1 LGSSQ
6 LVQTLVDHDLVD
18 EFRLWRHLIVLG
30 DGKKLFRD
38 NGPRLDLTV
47 VDSRTTG
54 NGLVVLT

>member
-1 LGSSQ
+1 
-6 LVQTLVDHDLVD
+6 VQTLVDHDLVD
-18 EFRLWRHLIVLG
+18 EYRLWRHLIVLG

-38 NGPRLDLTV
+38 NGPRLDLAV